1 VQFSRNDIYKIIIEE
16 YIKEQGLVER
26 QDIEDLLKSIMGAEK
41 YCERYPEKC
50 QPPED
55 GRGGDTASM
64 PKPMKPKPLSSLET
78 MPFGPSDIPSDD
90 APERHV
96 SGFQDR
102 AGPDDEPSGDVES
115 RIVSLLSKLEP
126 EEAMDMVYDI
136 VQKNYPQF
144 MDTGR
149 GKKIKGFFPDQSELQ
164 EAILEILSEYG
175 F

>member
-1 VQFSRNDIYKIIIEE
+1 MDLVEHVQITIPAQKTQVSKMDLPRDQIYRIIIEE
-16 YIKEQGLVER
+16 YIKEEGLTETPAA
-26 QDIEDLLKSIMGAEK
+26 QDLLRRIMGDKK
-41 YCERYPEKC
+41 YCEQYPERC
-50 QPPED
+50 RPPED

-78 MPFGPSDIPSDD
+78 MPL
-90 APERHV
+90 
-96 SGFQDR
+96 
-102 AGPDDEPSGDVES
+102 PDDEPGGDVES

-126 EEAMDMVYDI
+126 EEAMDMIYDI